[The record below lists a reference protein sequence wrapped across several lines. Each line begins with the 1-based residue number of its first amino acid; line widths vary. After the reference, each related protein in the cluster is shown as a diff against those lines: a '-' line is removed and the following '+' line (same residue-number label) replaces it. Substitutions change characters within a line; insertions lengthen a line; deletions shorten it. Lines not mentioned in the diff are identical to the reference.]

1 MTLSVGVRPEETGF
15 KIRMTPEIR
24 ILEMTIAIEI
34 LLRSI
39 NLEMKELKNQP
50 MNLITIETREEIIKL
65 ILNKITTMFLLKID
79 SRKTE
84 AKGLFKNLSTVNQ
97 IITINHPEITTTITT
112 ISKRQVGMVMI

>member
-1 MTLSVGVRPEETGF
+1 MGVRPEETGF